1 MLVGGRLRRAE
12 AGRGR
17 PLHDDAGTVVGFS
30 TAASRADLA
39 DAVAAAR
46 AALPGW
52 SGTSAHERGRL
63 LFAVAEALDER
74 RDRLATAAAVPADDV
89 GTAVDRW
96 LWYAGWTDKL
106 AGVVGAV
113 HPVAGPYASWS
124 TPQPVGV
131 VGVLGPAAL
140 LGLVD
145 GLASVL
151 AAGATA
157 VVVAPHD
164 QPRAVADLAEVLAT
178 AELPEGAANLLTGDV
193 AELAPELARAVD
205 GLDLAGAPGESA
217 ARLGR
222 DAAAR
227 GIRVLPVAPADPL
240 ARLRAWTD
248 VTTVW
253 QSVGR

>member
-63 LFAVAEALDER
+63 LYAVAEVLDER
-74 RDRLATAAAVPADDV
+74 RDRLAIDATPSADDV

-106 AGVVGAV
+106 AGVLGGV

-131 VGVLGPAAL
+131 VGALASASL

-145 GLASVL
+145 GLASAL

-164 QPRAVADLAEVLAT
+164 QSRTVAGLAEVLAT
-178 AELPEGAANLLTGDV
+178 AELPPGAANLVTGDV

-205 GLDLAGAPGESA
+205 GLDLGGASAESA

-227 GIRVLPVAPADPL
+227 GVRVLPTAPADPL
-240 ARLRAWTD
+240 ARLRAWTE

-253 QSVGR
+253 QSAGR

>member
-1 MLVGGRLRRAE
+1 MLIGGRLRRAE

-30 TAASRADLA
+30 TAASGADLA

-52 SGTSAHERGRL
+52 SGISAHERGRL
-63 LFAVAEALDER
+63 LFAVAEVLDER
-74 RDRLATAAAVPADDV
+74 RDRLATDAAVPADDV

-106 AGVVGAV
+106 AGVLGAV

-164 QPRAVADLAEVLAT
+164 PPRAVLAT
-178 AELPEGAANLLTGDV
+178 AELPAGAANLLTGDV

-227 GIRVLPVAPADPL
+227 GVRVLPVAPADPL